1 MKLDGR
7 ILAQNFG
14 KEKIECIFAAISLN
28 HQTSCLS
35 ARFPTWPSHPS
46 SHCNIWRLK
55 EMRSHHKWQSSYFDT
70 LANWKL
76 FIWLCPSM
84 IKQLKVN
91 KIVGNSW
98 QNFELFLNWNI
109 FSETLNAFIET
120 SRIRLSHL
128 TLCFDNIG
136 EVVMNA
142 EEEITWNITHS
153 ENELLRQMEKI
164 AQLSPALSNLEVI
177 VRHGTRGLMQ
187 LMNGFK
193 STIRSRNWDLD
204 FKFYVRISHSAH

>member
-1 MKLDGR
+1 MTKFW
-7 ILAQNFG
+7 A
-14 KEKIECIFAAISLN
+14 
-28 HQTSCLS
+28 
-35 ARFPTWPSHPS
+35 
-46 SHCNIWRLK
+46 
-55 EMRSHHKWQSSYFDT
+55 
-70 LANWKL
+70 
-76 FIWLCPSM
+76 
-84 IKQLKVN
+84 
-91 KIVGNSW
+91 
-98 QNFELFLNWNI
+98 FLNWNI

-120 SRIRLSHL
+120 SRIRLSHI

-142 EEEITWNITHS
+142 EEEVTWNITHS